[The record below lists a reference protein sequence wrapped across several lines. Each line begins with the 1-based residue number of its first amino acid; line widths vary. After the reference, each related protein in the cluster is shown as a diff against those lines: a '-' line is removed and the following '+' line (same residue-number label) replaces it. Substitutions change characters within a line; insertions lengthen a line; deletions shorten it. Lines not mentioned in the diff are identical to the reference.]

1 MFSILTFQKYGS
13 PINNISGGSMV
24 LRLFVVVLLSISVA
38 VAQSY
43 NKAKIDFR
51 LWDDIEQSLN
61 NSSATPMSKYFT
73 SNGVMKTADVIV
85 YSTSAADARNA
96 GIEPISVYESF
107 YTAKITV
114 GQMMAL
120 SDLHSTLYIEAPKM
134 RYPKLDKSLV
144 EMKVDKLHAGQVNS
158 TVYKGSGV
166 IVGIIDSGI
175 DWKHHDFRMD
185 NDTTKSRILFL
196 NDLTTGKE
204 FTQVQINNELDGT
217 PAGVVDEEDFSGHG
231 THVASTAA
239 GDGSASGGTY
249 KGVAPEADL
258 IIVKAG
264 DDGFSTT
271 NIINGI
277 TYIRQKAVSL
287 GKPFVINMSLG
298 GHDGAHDGTS
308 AEEAAVD
315 AELTT
320 AGRQI
325 VIAAGNEGSD
335 PIYGGA
341 TLAQSASKIFTFEI
355 PAYTPASGA
364 ANDFV
369 YFTMWYKNGDNFT
382 VSVKT
387 PNNTTVQAATG
398 ASQNVSTANGQVH
411 IVNGT
416 GAVNSKGVKECFIEI
431 YDSDAGTT
439 PTVSTAWTI
448 TITAGTVPQGG
459 TFDIWLA
466 ASSMGAEFNS
476 GNSFAKLVGMPGTAE
491 SAITVGAYVTKWT
504 WSSLAGN
511 VGYSGADRTNN
522 FSTFSS
528 MGPTR
533 DGRQKPDISA
543 PGQAIAAARSTSASF
558 SNQVLLAPGGKY
570 VIEQGTSM
578 ASPHVAGLVALML
591 QAKPTLT
598 AAQIRS
604 AIINTARTDANV
616 GSVPNVQWG
625 NGKVDAQAVLQ
636 NVLSVQLQSEI
647 VPRAFVL
654 HQNYPNPFNPSTKIS
669 FSIPSHSMVTVKVYS
684 LLGEEIA
691 TLVNEEVAAGE
702 YATLFDA
709 SKLSSG
715 MYFYTVTAGSFVQT
729 KKMLFLK

>member
-1 MFSILTFQKYGS
+1 MI
-13 PINNISGGSMV
+13 V
-24 LRLFVVVLLSISVA
+24 RLLVVVLLSVSVA
-38 VAQSY
+38 RAQSY
-43 NKAKIDFR
+43 NKSKIDFR
-51 LWDDIEQSLN
+51 LWDEIEQ
-61 NSSATPMSKYFT
+61 AWDKTTPHSKTKFF
-73 SNGVMKTADVIV
+73 KTQGYEQRADVIV
-85 YSTSAADARNA
+85 YSASIDEAKKIAV
-96 GIEPISVYESF
+96 EPIATYDHF
-107 YTAKITV
+107 FTAKVTV
-114 GQMMAL
+114 EQLISL
-120 SDLHSTLYIEAPKM
+120 SNLPSTVYVEAPRM

-166 IVGIIDSGI
+166 IVGVIDSGI
-175 DWKHHDFRMD
+175 DWKHQDFRLD

-196 NDLTTGKE
+196 NDMTTGKE
-204 FTQVQINNELDGT
+204 FTQAQINNELDGT
-217 PAGVVDEEDFSGHG
+217 PAGVVDEEDLSGHG

-239 GDGSASGGTY
+239 GDGSTSGGTY

-258 IIVKAG
+258 IVVKAG
-264 DDGFSTT
+264 DEGFSTT

-277 TYIRQKAVSL
+277 TYIRQKAVDA

-308 AEEAAVD
+308 AEEAAVES
-315 AELTT
+315 ELST

-335 PIYGGA
+335 AIYGGA
-341 TLAQSASKIFTFEI
+341 TLAQSTSKIFTFEI
-355 PAYTPASGA
+355 PAYTPNPDA

-369 YFTMWYKNGDNFT
+369 YLTMWYKNGDNFT

-416 GAVNSKGVKECFIEI
+416 GAINSKGAKECFIEI

-439 PTVSTAWTI
+439 PTVSTAWTV
-448 TITAGTVPQGG
+448 TVTAGSVPQGG
-459 TFDIWLA
+459 TFDLWLA

-476 GNSFAKLVGMPGTAE
+476 GNSFTKLVGMPGTAE
-491 SAITVGAYVTKWT
+491 SAITVGAYVTKWA

-511 VGYSGADRTNN
+511 VGYSGVDRTNN

-543 PGQAIAAARSTSASF
+543 PGQAIAAARSSSASF

-616 GSVPNVQWG
+616 GSVPNAQWG

-636 NVLSVQLQSEI
+636 NILSVQLESEV
-647 VPRAFVL
+647 VPRSFVV

-669 FSIPSHSMVTVKVYS
+669 FSVPSRSNVTVKVYS
-684 LLGEEIA
+684 LLGEEIT

-702 YATLFDA
+702 YATRFDA
-709 SKLSSG
+709 SELSSG
-715 MYFYTVTAGSFVQT
+715 MYFYSVKAGPYVQT
-729 KKMLFLK
+729 KKMLLLK

>member
-1 MFSILTFQKYGS
+1 
-13 PINNISGGSMV
+13 MV
-24 LRLFVVVLLSISVA
+24 LRLLTVVLVSLSIA
-38 VAQSY
+38 TAQSY
-43 NKAKIDFR
+43 NKGKIDFR

-61 NSSATPMSKYFT
+61 NASATSTSKFFK
-73 SNGVMKTADVIV
+73 SNGGVKSADVIV
-85 YSTSAADARNA
+85 YSTSVAEARNA
-96 GIEPISVYESF
+96 GIEPISVYENF
-107 YTAKITV
+107 YTAKITAD
-114 GQMMAL
+114 QMMAL
-120 SDLHSTLYIEAPKM
+120 SDLQSTVYIEAPKM
-134 RYPKLDKSLV
+134 RYPKLNVSLV

-158 TVYKGSGV
+158 TAYKGSGV

-175 DWKHHDFRMD
+175 DWKHHDFRSD
-185 NDTTKSRILFL
+185 SDTTKSRILFL
-196 NDLTTGKE
+196 RDMTTGKE
-204 FTQVQINNELDGT
+204 FTQTQINNELDGT
-217 PAGVVDEEDFSGHG
+217 PANVVDEEDFSGHG

-239 GDGSASGGTY
+239 GDGSASSGTY

-264 DDGFSTT
+264 DEGFSTT

-277 TYIRQKAVSL
+277 TYIRQKAVAA
-287 GKPFVINMSLG
+287 GKSFVINMSLG

-308 AEEAAVD
+308 AEEAAVES
-315 AELTT
+315 ELST

-341 TLAQSASKIFTFEI
+341 TLAQSANKVFTVDVPSF
-355 PAYTPASGA
+355 TPNAGA

-369 YFTMWYKNGDNFT
+369 YLTMWYKNGDNFT

-387 PNNTTVQAATG
+387 PDNTTVQAATG

-416 GAVNSKGVKECFIEI
+416 GAVNSKGAKECFIEI
-431 YDSDAGTT
+431 YDADAGTT
-439 PTVSTAWTI
+439 PTVSTSWTI
-448 TITAGTVPQGG
+448 TVTAGSVPQGG

-466 ASSMGAEFNS
+466 ASSMGAEFLT
-476 GNSFAKLVGMPGTAE
+476 GNSFSKLVGMPGTAE
-491 SAITVGAYVTKWT
+491 GAITVGAYVTKWS

-533 DGRQKPDISA
+533 DGRQKPDVSA
-543 PGQAIAAARSTSASF
+543 PGQAIAAARSSSAAF
-558 SNQVLLAPGGKY
+558 SNQLLLAPGGKY

-604 AIINTARTDANV
+604 ALRSTSRTDGNV
-616 GSVPNVQWG
+616 GTVPNAQWG
-625 NGKVDAQAVLQ
+625 YGKVDAQAVLQ
-636 NVLSVQLQSEI
+636 NILSVRLESEI
-647 VPRAFVL
+647 VPKKFIL
-654 HQNYPNPFNPSTKIS
+654 NQNYPNPFNPSTKIS
-669 FSIPSHSMVTVKVYS
+669 FSIPSRAVATVKVYS
-684 LLGEEIA
+684 VLGEEIA
-691 TLVNEEVAAGE
+691 SLVNEELAAGE
-702 YATLFDA
+702 YSTQFDA
-709 SKLSSG
+709 SQLSSG
-715 MYFYTVTAGSFVQT
+715 MYFYTLSAGSFSQT
-729 KKMLFLK
+729 KKMLLVR

>member
-1 MFSILTFQKYGS
+1 
-13 PINNISGGSMV
+13 MV
-24 LRLFVVVLLSISVA
+24 LRLLVVVLLSVSVA
-38 VAQSY
+38 RTQSY
-43 NKAKIDFR
+43 NKSKIDFR
-51 LWDDIEQSLN
+51 LWDEIEQVWN
-61 NSSATPMSKYFT
+61 KATSHSKTKFF
-73 SNGVMKTADVIV
+73 KTQGYEQRADVIV
-85 YSTSAADARNA
+85 YSTYIDEAKKIGVQPIAAYDR
-96 GIEPISVYESF
+96 F
-107 YTAKITV
+107 FTAKVSAEQLISLSNLPSTV
-114 GQMMAL
+114 
-120 SDLHSTLYIEAPKM
+120 YIEAPKM

-166 IVGIIDSGI
+166 IVGVIDSGI

-204 FTQVQINNELDGT
+204 FTRDQINNELDGT
-217 PAGVVDEEDFSGHG
+217 PAGIVDEEDFSGHG

-264 DDGFSTT
+264 DEGFSTS

-308 AEEAAVD
+308 AEEVAVD
-315 AELTT
+315 AELDT

-341 TLAQSASKIFTFEI
+341 TLAQSASKVFTFEI
-355 PAYTPASGA
+355 PAYTPTAGA

-369 YFTMWYKNGDNFT
+369 YLTMWYMNGDNFT

-398 ASQNVSTANGQVH
+398 ATQNVSTPNGQVH

-416 GAVNSKGVKECFIEI
+416 GAANSKGVKECFIEI
-431 YDSDAGTT
+431 YDSDAATT
-439 PTVSTAWTI
+439 PTVSTAWTV
-448 TITAGTVPQGG
+448 TVTAGSVPQGG

-466 ASSMGAEFNS
+466 ASSMGAEFTS
-476 GNSFAKLVGMPGTAE
+476 GNSFTKLVGMPGTAE

-504 WSSLAGN
+504 WSSLAGS
-511 VGYSGADRTNN
+511 VSYPGTDRTNN

-543 PGQAIAAARSTSASF
+543 PGQAIAAARSSSASF
-558 SNQVLLAPGGKY
+558 SNSFLVAPSGKY

-598 AAQIRS
+598 AAQIQSALRS
-604 AIINTARTDANV
+604 TARTDANV
-616 GSVPNVQWG
+616 GAIPNAQWG
-625 NGKVDAQAVLQ
+625 YGKADAQAVLQ
-636 NVLSVQLQSEI
+636 SILSVRLESEA
-647 VPRAFVL
+647 VPKKFVL
-654 HQNYPNPFNPSTKIS
+654 NQNYPNPFNPSTKIS
-669 FSIPSHSMVTVKVYS
+669 FSTPSRNIVTVKIYS
-684 LLGEEIA
+684 ILGEEIA

-709 SKLSSG
+709 SGLSSG
-715 MYFYTVTAGSFVQT
+715 MYFYTVTAGPYVQT

>member
-1 MFSILTFQKYGS
+1 
-13 PINNISGGSMV
+13 MV
-24 LRLFVVVLLSISVA
+24 LRSFIVVLLSFSLA
-38 VAQSY
+38 AAQSY
-43 NKAKIDFR
+43 NKKKIDVR
-51 LWDDIEQSLN
+51 LWDDIEQFLN
-61 NSSATPMSKYFT
+61 NQSVSPVSKFFK
-73 SNGVMKTADVIV
+73 SNGRVNTADVIV
-85 YSTSAADARNA
+85 YATSIADARNA
-96 GIEPISVYESF
+96 GIEPVSVYESF
-107 YTAKITV
+107 FTAKVTV
-114 GQMMAL
+114 DQMIAL
-120 SDLHSTLYIEAPKM
+120 SNLNSTVYIEAPKM
-134 RYPKLDKSLV
+134 RYPKLNASLV

-196 NDLTTGKE
+196 NDMTTGKE
-204 FTQVQINNELDGT
+204 FTQAQINNELDGT

-249 KGVAPEADL
+249 KGVAPEAEL

-264 DDGFSTT
+264 DEGFSTT

-277 TYIRQKAVSL
+277 TYIRQKAVAA

-308 AEEAAVD
+308 AEETAVD
-315 AELTT
+315 AEVATS
-320 AGRQI
+320 GRQI

-341 TLAQSASKIFTFEI
+341 TLAQSTSKVFTFEI
-355 PAYTPASGA
+355 PAFTPNPGA

-369 YFTMWYKNGDNFT
+369 YLTMWYKNGDNFT
-382 VSVKT
+382 VAVKT
-387 PNNTTVQAATG
+387 PDNTTVQAATG

-416 GAVNSKGVKECFIEI
+416 GAANAKGAKECFIEV
-431 YDSDAGTT
+431 YDAVAGTT
-439 PTVSTAWTI
+439 PTPGTSWTI
-448 TITAGTVPQGG
+448 TVTAGSVPQGG
-459 TFDIWLA
+459 TFDLWLA
-466 ASSMGAEFNS
+466 ASSMGAEFLT
-476 GNSFAKLVGMPGTAE
+476 GNSFSKLVGMPGTAE
-491 SAITVGAYVTKWT
+491 SAITVGAYVTKWS

-511 VGYSGADRTNN
+511 VGYSGSDRTNN
-522 FSTFSS
+522 YSTFSS

-533 DGRQKPDISA
+533 DGRQKPDVSA
-543 PGQAIAAARSTSASF
+543 PGQAIAAARSSSAAF
-558 SNQVLLAPGGKY
+558 SDQVLLAPGGKY

-578 ASPHVAGLVALML
+578 ASPHIAGLVALML

-604 AIINTARTDANV
+604 ALRSTARTDANV
-616 GSVPNVQWG
+616 GAVPNTQWG
-625 NGKVDAQAVLQ
+625 YGKADAQAVLQ
-636 NVLSVQLQSEI
+636 NILSVQLESDGT
-647 VPRAFVL
+647 PKKFTL
-654 HQNYPNPFNPSTKIS
+654 HQNFPNPFNPTTRIS
-669 FSIPSHSMVTVKVYS
+669 FSIPSRTVATVKIFS

-691 TLVNEEVAAGE
+691 TLVDEELSAGE
-702 YATLFDA
+702 YSAQFNA
-709 SKLSSG
+709 SQLSSG
-715 MYFYTVTAGSFVQT
+715 MYFYTLTAGSYSQT